1 MSVPA
6 IDPTEFTG
14 KVAIVTGGSL
24 GIGRAAAGRLALGG
38 ASVVVNGRRPEHVE
52 ETVAAIR
59 AAGGTAEGVAGD
71 AGDAA
76 TSASLVQTAV
86 ERFGGVDI
94 LVCSAGI
101 QRYGTVIDTT
111 EEMWDEV
118 MTVNLKAMF
127 LAAKNAIPEMRKRG
141 GGAIALVSS
150 VQGLA
155 TQKTVAAYSTSKAA
169 IIGLARAMA
178 VDHAAENIRVNAV
191 CPASVETPMLREA
204 AELHKGDSTGS
215 ATIASWGGMH
225 PLGRVGQP
233 DEVAELIAFLVSPRA
248 SFITGA
254 EIKIDG
260 GMMAELGVV
269 LPEKS

>member
-1 MSVPA
+1 M
-6 IDPTEFTG
+6 
-14 KVAIVTGGSL
+14 
-24 GIGRAAAGRLALGG
+24 
-38 ASVVVNGRRPEHVE
+38 
-52 ETVAAIR
+52 AAIR
-59 AAGGTAEGVAGD
+59 TVGGTAVGTAGD
-71 AGDAA
+71 AGVAA
-76 TSASLVQTAV
+76 TAASLAQTAV
-86 ERFGGVDI
+86 DRFGGIDI

-101 QRYGTVIDTT
+101 QRYGTVIETT

-118 MTVNLKAMF
+118 MTINLKSMF

-169 IIGLARAMA
+169 IIGLARSMA

-204 AELHKGDSTGS
+204 AELHKGASTGA
-215 ATIASWGGMH
+215 ATITSWGGMH

-233 DEVAELIAFLVSPRA
+233 SEIAELIAFLVSPRA

-254 EIKIDG
+254 EYKIDG
-260 GMMAELGVV
+260 GMMAALGVV
-269 LPEKS
+269 LPENS

>member
-1 MSVPA
+1 MSVLA
-6 IDPTEFTG
+6 IDPTEFAG

-24 GIGRAAAGRLALGG
+24 GIGRAAAERLAQGG
-38 ASVVVNGRRPEHVE
+38 ASVVVNGRRPEHVD
-52 ETVAAIR
+52 ETVEAIR
-59 AAGGTAEGVAGD
+59 YAGGAAAGVAGD
-71 AGDAA
+71 AGLATTAA
-76 TSASLVQTAV
+76 ALAQTAV
-86 ERFGGVDI
+86 ERFGGIDI

-101 QRYGTVIDTT
+101 QRYGSVIDTT

-118 MTVNLKAMF
+118 MTINLKAMF
-127 LAAKNAIPEMRKRG
+127 LAAKHAIPEMRTRG

-204 AELHKGDSTGS
+204 AELHKGVSTGP
-215 ATIASWGGMH
+215 ATMASWGGMH

-233 DEVAELIAFLVSPRA
+233 GEIAELITFLVSPRA

-254 EIKIDG
+254 EFKIDG

-269 LPEKS
+269 LPENA